1 LAKTNLDIITL
12 GAIILGAITL
22 GAITLLSI
30 LLIPKSSKLL
40 LLIIDLEI

>member
-30 LLIPKSSKLL
+30 LLISKSSKLL